1 MNYQEKAEVLSTKG
15 VTKDLINKFDILN
28 RTKHFSLGRF
38 QN

>member
-1 MNYQEKAEVLSTKG
+1 MNYQEKAKALSAKW

-28 RTKHFSLGRF
+28 GTKVFSLGRF